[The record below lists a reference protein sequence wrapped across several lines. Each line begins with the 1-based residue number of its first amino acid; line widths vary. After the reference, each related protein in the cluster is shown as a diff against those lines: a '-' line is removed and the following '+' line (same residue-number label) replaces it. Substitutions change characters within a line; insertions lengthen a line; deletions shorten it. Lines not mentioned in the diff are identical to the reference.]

1 MSFLYLLYIV
11 ALYALPSNYPY
22 IYLGLNQQI
31 YRLSSIVFIFSVVFI
46 LFPLGQDTIYIQ
58 LIGSGNWV
66 DSGLVQVTI
75 YTLIQSN
82 ALIPTRPRCKRF
94 HNKSLFLPA
103 LRLWCSLSKA
113 MPLLLREKGEGQQV
127 NLTKVVVKKNNN
139 LNYKIDVNINAN
151 LPKSPVDLALNILE
165 TLASKIVGDI
175 GSSVAAG
182 GTATT
187 MVKATQ
193 GMPPAQRLFL
203 VGDAAA
209 VTKCY
214 SI

>member
-1 MSFLYLLYIV
+1 MVLPKQSD
-11 ALYALPSNYPY
+11 ALTFKGKGRGAT
-22 IYLGLNQQI
+22 GKFAK
-31 YRLSSIVFIFSVVFI
+31 SSS
-46 LFPLGQDTIYIQ
+46 
-58 LIGSGNWV
+58 
-66 DSGLVQVTI
+66 
-75 YTLIQSN
+75 
-82 ALIPTRPRCKRF
+82 
-94 HNKSLFLPA
+94 
-103 LRLWCSLSKA
+103 
-113 MPLLLREKGEGQQV
+113 
-127 NLTKVVVKKNNN
+127 KKNNN